1 MKLSSVLEQ
10 LKKHKIEVVFEEIGP
25 SGERTIVVG
34 CALPNFPYGPGRFQY
49 YTLTLLPGE
58 DDVSREEREAMR
70 RRLGHLTTD
79 IFEEDEDLIELRS
92 AGVSD
97 DEPDPLG
104 PAAPLDP
111 DQDED

>member
-1 MKLSSVLEQ
+1 MKLNSVLEQ
-10 LKKHKIEVVFEEIGP
+10 LRKHKIEVVYEEIGP
-25 SGERTIVVG
+25 TGERTIVIG

-58 DDVSREEREAMR
+58 DDISREEREAMR

-79 IFEEDEDLIELRS
+79 IFEEDEDLAELRA

-97 DEPDPLG
+97 EEPSPDDPPALYDPEPD
-104 PAAPLDP
+104 
-111 DQDED
+111 EE

>member
-10 LKKHKIEVVFEEIGP
+10 LRRHQIEVFYEEIGP
-25 SGERTIVVG
+25 RGERTIVVG

-58 DDVSREEREAMR
+58 DEVSREEREAMR

-79 IFEEDEDLIELRS
+79 LFEEDEDMAELRS
-92 AGVSD
+92 QGISD
-97 DEPDPLG
+97 EEPDHLG
-104 PAAPLDP
+104 APAPYDP
-111 DQDED
+111 DSKK